1 MQPNS
6 ESNALHN
13 VGHFSSYETME
24 IRKTLANL
32 EIDFNWQERSL
43 EGIAKME
50 EICREY
56 RIWHEF
62 ASAAVIAHER
72 IGSRINYT
80 AGLIA
85 DARGELSI
93 RGENR

>member
-1 MQPNS
+1 
-6 ESNALHN
+6 
-13 VGHFSSYETME
+13 ME

-32 EIDFNWQERSL
+32 EIDFEWQAKAL

-50 EICREY
+50 DFCREY

-62 ASAAVIAHER
+62 ASAAVIAHDR

-80 AGLIA
+80 ATLIA
-85 DARGELSI
+85 DARREIGL
-93 RGENR
+93 RGENE